1 MSESLNR
8 FTLLESQLLSKSL
21 AQIVSALSE
30 LKREI
35 ILTESKTY
43 LSSIVSKAASRFEST
58 KNIIKYQYLEVTF
71 A

>member
-1 MSESLNR
+1 MSESLNK
-8 FTLLESQLLSKSL
+8 FTFLESQLLSKNL

-43 LSSIVSKAASRFEST
+43 LSSVVSKAANRFEST
-58 KNIIKYQYLEVTF
+58 KNIIKYQYLEVTLN
-71 A
+71 